1 MKRTF
6 TYILIALAACAIFVG
21 LVHVV
26 LVTAQLSRPATTTI
40 YGPTTRRIWATTAAM
55 LALISVIIG
64 TRTFRQPTV
73 GITPRK
79 TKIWIFVAILS
90 GLIALVNA
98 VLNLA
103 MANGGPGSGNGVVGA
118 AAALVLGLT
127 GMVLGLLAFARYKGN
142 IKASG

>member
-90 GLIALVNA
+90 GLISLVNA
-98 VLNLA
+98 F
-103 MANGGPGSGNGVVGA
+103 GNGQWWSRLWKRSSWCSSGFGTRA
-118 AAALVLGLT
+118 N
-127 GMVLGLLAFARYKGN
+127 RYGSRSVDFCT
-142 IKASG
+142 I